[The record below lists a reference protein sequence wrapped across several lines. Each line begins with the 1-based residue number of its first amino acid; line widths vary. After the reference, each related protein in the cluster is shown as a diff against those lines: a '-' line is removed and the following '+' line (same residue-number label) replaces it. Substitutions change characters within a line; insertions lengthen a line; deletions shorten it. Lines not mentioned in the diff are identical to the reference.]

1 MVEIN
6 LASCR
11 ESGAEPR
18 VLESNEAVC
27 LFAFVTGP
35 SAHETLLPGDAR
47 EQRLMLHRVG
57 SVVALTSIVPLTDYC
72 GAEAERRLADITWLA
87 PRAHQHAT
95 LVEWAMRSSPVF
107 PAPFGTLYLSL
118 DSLTAFMHAHE
129 AKIADFLRTVA
140 GKEEWELRASADLN
154 GHEILEQL
162 AGNLWPD
169 WQALTKGTR
178 YMRLCRDR
186 SVLVEQGRAEA
197 VALVHDF
204 VAELEP
210 LTAAV
215 RQHGVRGRT
224 EVRRVGTH
232 RSLRSTRG
240 EEGRYILAGERPG
253 GGQSRRAQAYR
264 HHVIGTLAPFQF
276 SAEFSSRHIRRV
288 RIEKENAP
296 HSARL

>member
-1 MVEIN
+1 MVESN

-87 PRAHQHAT
+87 PRVHQHAT
-95 LVEWAMRSSPVF
+95 LVEWAMRLSPVF

-140 GKEEWELRASADLN
+140 GKEEWELRASADLI

-215 RQHGVRGRT
+215 HQHGVGGRT
-224 EVRRVGTH
+224 EVGGLEPIARYALLVAKKDVT
-232 RSLRSTRG
+232 SLQESVR
-240 EEGRYILAGERPG
+240 EAGNRAAHKHIGIALSGPWPPFSFRPNLE
-253 GGQSRRAQAYR
+253 SPY
-264 HHVIGTLAPFQF
+264 
-276 SAEFSSRHIRRV
+276 
-288 RIEKENAP
+288 
-296 HSARL
+296 

>member
-1 MVEIN
+1 MVESN

-95 LVEWAMRSSPVF
+95 LVEWAMRLSPVF

-215 RQHGVRGRT
+215 HQHGVGGRT
-224 EVRRVGTH
+224 EVGGLEPIARYALLVAKKDVT
-232 RSLRSTRG
+232 SLQESVR
-240 EEGRYILAGERPG
+240 EAGNRAAHKHIGIALSGPWPPFSFRPNLE
-253 GGQSRRAQAYR
+253 SPY
-264 HHVIGTLAPFQF
+264 
-276 SAEFSSRHIRRV
+276 
-288 RIEKENAP
+288 
-296 HSARL
+296 

>member
-1 MVEIN
+1 MVESN

-87 PRAHQHAT
+87 PRVHQHAT

-129 AKIADFLRTVA
+129 AQIADFLRTVA

-204 VAELEP
+204 VVELQP

-215 RQHGVRGRT
+215 RPYGVRAMT
-224 EVRRVGTH
+224 EAGGLEPIARYALLVAKKDVT
-232 RSLRSTRG
+232 SLQESVQ
-240 EEGRYILAGERPG
+240 EAGNRAAHKHIGIALSGPWPPFSFRPNLE
-253 GGQSRRAQAYR
+253 SPY
-264 HHVIGTLAPFQF
+264 
-276 SAEFSSRHIRRV
+276 
-288 RIEKENAP
+288 
-296 HSARL
+296 

>member
-1 MVEIN
+1 MVESN

-87 PRAHQHAT
+87 PRVHQHAT
-95 LVEWAMRSSPVF
+95 LVEWAMRLSPVF

-215 RQHGVRGRT
+215 HQHGVGGRT
-224 EVRRVGTH
+224 EVGGLEPIARYALLVAKKDVT
-232 RSLRSTRG
+232 SLQESVR
-240 EEGRYILAGERPG
+240 EAGNRAAHKHIGIALSGPWPPFSFRPNLE
-253 GGQSRRAQAYR
+253 SPY
-264 HHVIGTLAPFQF
+264 
-276 SAEFSSRHIRRV
+276 
-288 RIEKENAP
+288 
-296 HSARL
+296 

>member
-1 MVEIN
+1 
-6 LASCR
+6 
-11 ESGAEPR
+11 
-18 VLESNEAVC
+18 
-27 LFAFVTGP
+27 
-35 SAHETLLPGDAR
+35 
-47 EQRLMLHRVG
+47 MLHRVG

-87 PRAHQHAT
+87 PRVHQHAT
-95 LVEWAMRSSPVF
+95 LVEWAMRLSPVF

-204 VAELEP
+204 VAD
-210 LTAAV
+210 
-215 RQHGVRGRT
+215 RS
-224 EVRRVGTH
+224 RRVGTH

-253 GGQSRRAQAYR
+253 GGQPRCAQAYWHR
-264 HHVIGTLAPFQF
+264 VIGTLAPFQF
-276 SAEFSSRHIRRV
+276 SAESRVAILG
-288 RIEKENAP
+288 A
-296 HSARL
+296 

>member
-6 LASCR
+6 PALCR
-11 ESGAEPR
+11 GSGAEPR
-18 VLESNEAVC
+18 VLASNEAVC
-27 LFAFVTGP
+27 LFAFATRASGR
-35 SAHETLLPGDAR
+35 EMRLPHNAR
-47 EQRLMLHRVG
+47 GQRLMLHPVG
-57 SVVALTSIVPLTDYC
+57 SVVALTGIVPLTDYC
-72 GAEAERRLADITWLA
+72 GAEAERKLADIAWLA

-204 VAELEP
+204 VVELQP

-215 RQHGVRGRT
+215 RPYGVRAMT
-224 EVRRVGTH
+224 EVGGLEPIARYALLVAKKDVT
-232 RSLRSTRG
+232 SLQESVQ
-240 EEGRYILAGERPG
+240 EAGNRAAHKHIGIALSGPWPPFSFRPNLD
-253 GGQSRRAQAYR
+253 SPY
-264 HHVIGTLAPFQF
+264 
-276 SAEFSSRHIRRV
+276 
-288 RIEKENAP
+288 
-296 HSARL
+296 

>member
-1 MVEIN
+1 MVESN

-87 PRAHQHAT
+87 PRVHQHAT

-178 YMRLCRDR
+178 YMQLCRDR

-204 VAELEP
+204 VAELQP

-215 RQHGVRGRT
+215 HQHGVRAMT
-224 EVRRVGTH
+224 EAGGLEPIARYALLVAKKDVTSLQESVR
-232 RSLRSTRG
+232 
-240 EEGRYILAGERPG
+240 EAGNRAAHKHIGIALSGPWPPFSFRPNLE
-253 GGQSRRAQAYR
+253 SPY
-264 HHVIGTLAPFQF
+264 
-276 SAEFSSRHIRRV
+276 
-288 RIEKENAP
+288 
-296 HSARL
+296 

>member
-1 MVEIN
+1 MVESN

-87 PRAHQHAT
+87 PRVHQHAT
-95 LVEWAMRSSPVF
+95 LVEWAMRLSPVF

-197 VALVHDF
+197 VALLHDF

-215 RQHGVRGRT
+215 HQHGVGGRT
-224 EVRRVGTH
+224 EVGGLEPIARYALLVAKKDVT
-232 RSLRSTRG
+232 SLQESVR
-240 EEGRYILAGERPG
+240 EAGNRAAHKHIGIALSGPWPPFSFRPNLE
-253 GGQSRRAQAYR
+253 SPY
-264 HHVIGTLAPFQF
+264 
-276 SAEFSSRHIRRV
+276 
-288 RIEKENAP
+288 
-296 HSARL
+296 